1 MALASHLHRSPE
13 DEGVL
18 DEVRKVVVR
27 ELAGQRG
34 RVYLI
39 GSWVAGGR
47 RRASDIDIAVE
58 MGSPLPLALLARLR
72 DALEESHVPHRV
84 DVVDLAEVDVSFR
97 ERALLEGQLWIELG
111 ND

>member
-1 MALASHLHRSPE
+1 VALGSHPHRSPE
-13 DEGVL
+13 DERVL

-27 ELAGQRG
+27 ALDGQRG

-39 GSWVAGGR
+39 GSWVSGGR

-58 MGSPLPLALLARLR
+58 MRAPLPPALLARLR
-72 DALEESHVPHRV
+72 EALEESHVPYRV
-84 DVVDLAEVDVSFR
+84 DVVDLAEVDTPFR
-97 ERALLEGQLWIELG
+97 ERALLEGQLWIELA